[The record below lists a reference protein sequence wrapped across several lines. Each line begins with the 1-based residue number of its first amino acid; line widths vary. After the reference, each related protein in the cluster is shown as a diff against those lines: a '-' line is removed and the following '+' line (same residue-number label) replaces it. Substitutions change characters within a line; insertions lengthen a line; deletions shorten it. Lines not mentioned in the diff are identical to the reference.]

1 MSFENKSKLEVF
13 KNYYPTL
20 AENLL
25 KKLPIPPSIYTFNSV
40 RQCYRH
46 FIENGAF
53 HLTYTT
59 EIDIEK
65 ILRGTKICI
74 AAGIDDLSGHFLKDG
89 SRVLSKPISELCN
102 LSIKLGS
109 FPDACKIAKLKPLF
123 KKGSKTNPS
132 NYNIATTFNLQS
144 Y

>member
-1 MSFENKSKLEVF
+1 MIGMR
-13 KNYYPTL
+13 P
-20 AENLL
+20 
-25 KKLPIPPSIYTFNSV
+25 
-40 RQCYRH
+40 
-46 FIENGAF
+46 F

-59 EIDIEK
+59 EIDIEI
-65 ILRGTKICI
+65 ILRSTNVRK
-74 AAGIDDLSGHFLKDG
+74 AAGIDDLSGRFLKDG

-132 NYNIATTFNLQS
+132 NYRPISLLPLISKIIEKLIHEQTSSFFI
-144 Y
+144 